1 MTLLIR
7 YWLDLCLLR
16 AAPQDGPASSFVLGL
31 ALTCYAM
38 ISVLVLT
45 ASYGML
51 VGARLA
57 ILDLLLLVTFILV
70 LLYLSGKIT
79 RTYQTLAAMFGA
91 GSLLGL
97 CALPLVLL
105 NNPSTEDTTLPAVAS
120 MAWLVLW
127 FWHLVV
133 SAHIIR
139 HALSSNLVVG
149 FVLSLLYMVIST
161 RLALYVIPLQEEV
174 GLAG

>member
-16 AAPQDGPASSFVLGL
+16 AAPQDGPASTFVLGL

-51 VGARLA
+51 VGAGLA
-57 ILDLLLLVTFILV
+57 VLDLLLLVTFILV

-97 CALPLVLL
+97 CAMPLVLL
-105 NNPSTEDTTLPAVAS
+105 NNPSTEDATLPAVAS
-120 MAWLVLW
+120 MASGPVPRRDSQ
-127 FWHLVV
+127 WHARPQDTVTHGPARNSAVAPPRCRFLTV
-133 SAHIIR
+133 SAKWRCH
-139 HALSSNLVVG
+139 
-149 FVLSLLYMVIST
+149 
-161 RLALYVIPLQEEV
+161 
-174 GLAG
+174 